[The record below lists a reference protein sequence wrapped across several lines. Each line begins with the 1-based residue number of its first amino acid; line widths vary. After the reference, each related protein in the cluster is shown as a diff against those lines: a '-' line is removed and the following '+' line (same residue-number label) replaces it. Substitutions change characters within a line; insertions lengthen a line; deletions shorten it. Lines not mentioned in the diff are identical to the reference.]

1 MMATWKYEGRSAII
15 LMTFMVQ
22 TLFIING
29 GMRITQTSRL
39 GLFLEF
45 TIFSLSLAQPSDF
58 PSIYEQLLE
67 EIELS
72 REQHELTATS
82 RTTYD

>member
-15 LMTFMVQ
+15 LMTFVVQ

-29 GMRITQTSRL
+29 GMRIKQTSRL

-45 TIFSLSLAQPSDF
+45 TIFPLSLAQPSDF